1 MRRETADK
9 RVESHTVPL
18 QFVSLLGLE
27 LQAAT
32 IAVRIHCLILKE
44 IDVTI
49 SALFFWTDSKITL
62 QYINNETRVKT
73 YVANRV
79 GEIRDAS
86 QPCQWRNCPGC
97 LSPADEASCG
107 IKAHQFLMSKRWFKG
122 PAFLTKPKEDW
133 PRFEIDAFPEDDPAV
148 KNEWPIF
155 TLTLSEKLH
164 EFLVRYSSWT
174 VLQ

>member
-62 QYINNETRVKT
+62 QYINNETRFKT

-79 GEIRDAS
+79 GEI
-86 QPCQWRNCPGC
+86 
-97 LSPADEASCG
+97 
-107 IKAHQFLMSKRWFKG
+107 
-122 PAFLTKPKEDW
+122 
-133 PRFEIDAFPEDDPAV
+133 
-148 KNEWPIF
+148 
-155 TLTLSEKLH
+155 
-164 EFLVRYSSWT
+164 
-174 VLQ
+174 

>member
-1 MRRETADK
+1 MRRETAGI
-9 RVESHTVPL
+9 RVKSHTVPL

-49 SALFFWTDSKITL
+49 SALFFWIDSKIML
-62 QYINNETRVKT
+62 QYINNETRFKT
-73 YVANRV
+73 FVV

-107 IKAHQFLMSKRWFKG
+107 IKAQQFLMSKRWFKG
-122 PAFLTKPKEDW
+122 PAFLTKPEEDW